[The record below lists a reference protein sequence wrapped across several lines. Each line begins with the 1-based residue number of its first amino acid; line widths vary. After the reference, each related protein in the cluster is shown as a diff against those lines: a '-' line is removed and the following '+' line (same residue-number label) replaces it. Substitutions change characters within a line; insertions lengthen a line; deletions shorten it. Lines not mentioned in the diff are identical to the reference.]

1 MTSVR
6 RSLLPQ
12 FQKDPKNVRLPS
24 SPYATSAK
32 VKIPNTLVVFP
43 KTAYDGVCTDSRS
56 YESFAYDLLNN
67 RYMTAG
73 LLTQM
78 VVGQLYTTFNAK
90 DFTTPTLIM
99 HGEADGLVPS

>member
-32 VKIPNTLVVFP
+32 VKIPNTLVVVP
-43 KTAYDGVCTDSRS
+43 KTAYVSAR
-56 YESFAYDLLNN
+56 N
-67 RYMTAG
+67 
-73 LLTQM
+73 
-78 VVGQLYTTFNAK
+78 K
-90 DFTTPTLIM
+90 
-99 HGEADGLVPS
+99 